1 MNYIKLCFSGVL
13 QYYCSADTSTI
24 KSTYNSSLVPTKAS
38 VIGLIASAFG
48 YERGSSKSADLFNSV
63 DVKYETLNAP
73 TVMWDFQT
81 IKPLKSQQNYMNKQ
95 TAKTRGKFITYE
107 NKPVD
112 RNIVKHIEYLQD
124 GEFNVY
130 VGGSDEVLK
139 AIYEAIKN
147 PQYALFFGKR
157 SCVPNKP
164 IVTKFELIDE
174 GNLVNVSNCI

>member
-13 QYYCSADTSTI
+13 QYYCSTDATTI
-24 KSTYNSSLVPTKAS
+24 KSTYNSSRVPTKTS

-48 YERGSSKSADLFNSV
+48 YERGSSKSADLFNSL
-63 DVKYETLNAP
+63 DVKYEILNAP

-81 IKPLKSQQNYMNKQ
+81 VKPLKSQQNYMNKQ
-95 TAKTRGKFITYE
+95 SSTGKFITYN
-107 NKPVD
+107 NKPAD
-112 RNIVKHIEYLQD
+112 RNIIKNIEYLQD

-130 VGGSDEVLK
+130 VGGSDELLK
-139 AIYEAIKN
+139 SIYEAIKN

-164 IVTKFELIDE
+164 IVTSFELIDE
-174 GNLVNVSNCI
+174 GELTNVLDCA